1 MQITFDFSDE
11 LMQDFF
17 AQVPENKR
25 LPVLSE
31 LIRTYLNK
39 KNQMVNEPL
48 LTLPFATLNDTKE
61 VVTNDFINQLREEEG
76 I

>member
-1 MQITFDFSDE
+1 MQVTLDFSDE

-31 LIRTYLNK
+31 LIRNYLSK
-39 KNQMVNEPL
+39 KNQTTDESSPI
-48 LTLPFATLNDTKE
+48 LPFTTLNDTKE